1 MGATIRRGP
10 RPVDNFTLI
19 SNALLRDTSL
29 SLKARGLAAWLWSHA
44 ETYSL
49 SVERIAEQ
57 TGGGLAA
64 VRTGIQELE
73 SRGYL
78 VRERERDA
86 NNRTTGMVYIL
97 CDNPADQAETPRSEP
112 PSENPPVEN
121 PPVENRRD
129 YKKTTSKKINEK
141 KTTTTSAPSGS
152 APEGLFSADEVRAN
166 NGLEIKGNDVVAAYV
181 DAYRLA
187 HQSHDPIQAD
197 VRKVAGAASR
207 LLKDAAV
214 KPHLVLQAATAM
226 GRTQFT
232 DLAGQYRRQLQA
244 PGGQDPTRGYFRAEQ
259 KNEFVPPVGETVEQ
273 ANARVVAHMEWLA
286 KYNAGTATLADKPGS

>member
-19 SNALLRDTSL
+19 SNALLRDARL

-64 VRTGIQELE
+64 VRTGVRELE
-73 SRGYL
+73 TYGYL

-86 NNRTTGMVYIL
+86 SNRTTGMVYIL
-97 CDNPADQAETPRSEP
+97 CDTPENPTSEP
-112 PSENPPVEN
+112 PYENPPVEN

-129 YKKTTSKKINEK
+129 YKKTNSKKTNEK
-141 KTTTTSAPSGS
+141 KTKTSSAAAGDAAPADGLFP
-152 APEGLFSADEVRAN
+152 AEEVRKPEGLEV
-166 NGLEIKGNDVVAAYV
+166 KGNDVVAAYV

-187 HQSHDPIQAD
+187 HQGHDPIQAD
-197 VRKVAGAASR
+197 LKKVAGAASR
-207 LLKDAAV
+207 LLKDPAV

-232 DLAGQYRRQLQA
+232 DLAGQYRRSLQ
-244 PGGQDPTRGYFRAEQ
+244 GGSSNQDPTRGYYRAEQ
-259 KNEFVPPVGETVEQ
+259 KNVFVPPTGETPEQ
-273 ANARVVAHMEWLA
+273 ANARVKAFLEWQR
-286 KYNAGTATLADKPGS
+286 KYNAGEATLADKPAS